1 MPYCLLVRG
10 QPVWRRRAGAERR
23 PTKTFHRR
31 SSTRLNKGVRTSQ
44 GACQSAS
51 CSRALCL
58 EGAPSSNN
66 T

>member
-1 MPYCLLVRG
+1 MWTSANSTGGDERG
-10 QPVWRRRAGAERR
+10 PNERGT
-23 PTKTFHRR
+23 TKTFHRR

-44 GACQSAS
+44 GACQTAS